1 MNKKIKL
8 IVLASTL
15 IFGGCAGLS
24 QKDKAESVAFKNYQK
39 ADAKVE
45 RKTVKL
51 GLASSANAETIKN
64 VVKSTKELEVAKQE
78 REKAKEALKVEL
90 DLTY

>member
-24 QKDKAESVAFKNYQK
+24 QQDKAESVAFKTYQK
-39 ADAKVE
+39 SDAKVE

-51 GLASSANAETIKN
+51 GLATTASALALKN
-64 VVKSTKELEVAKQE
+64 VVESTKELNIAKQE
-78 REKAKEALKVEL
+78 RQKAKDTLESEL
-90 DLTY
+90 GFNP

>member
-1 MNKKIKL
+1 MNTKIML
-8 IVLASTL
+8 VVLASTL
-15 IFGGCAGLS
+15 VLGGCAGLS

-51 GLASSANAETIKN
+51 GLASSASVIANQN
-64 VVKSTKELEVAKQE
+64 VVKSAKDLEIAKQE